1 MFTNHR
7 NTRTNRIVRLAA
19 MGCLIAASFAA
30 APALDAEEKA
40 GWTDVLKSGD
50 LAKYCHTKGN
60 WVLGKDGVVALTPRP
75 GERGWQRYD
84 AYLWLKEE
92 YQDFEIEFDYKVQK
106 RGNSGFYFHVGDKK
120 SPVAKGIEVQIYDSF
135 GKKKGAKLSDHDSGG
150 VIPGIPPTKNTAKAP
165 GEWNHFHITC
175 KGRKVTIKLNGQ
187 VVNEISLD
195 HPRLKNRPGKGG
207 IGFQDHGL
215 PLALRKMRIRSI

>member
-1 MFTNHR
+1 MINIHP
-7 NTRTNRIVRLAA
+7 NTHTLHASQLASMA
-19 MGCLIAASFAA
+19 CLIAAWLFVS
-30 APALDAEEKA
+30 PALHAEEKA

-50 LAKYCHTKGN
+50 LSKHCHTKGN
-60 WVLGKDGVVALTPRP
+60 WILAKDGVVTLTPRP

-92 YQDFEIEFDYKVQK
+92 YKDFEVEFDYKVQK

-120 SPVAKGIEVQIYDSF
+120 SPVAKGIEVQIYDSS
-135 GKKKGAKLSDHDSGG
+135 GKKKGARLTDHDSGG
-150 VIPGIPPTKNTAKAP
+150 VIPGIPPTKNTVKAA
-165 GEWNHFHITC
+165 GEWNRFHIIC
-175 KGRKVTIKLNGQ
+175 KGRKVTIKLNGE

-195 HPRLKNRPGKGG
+195 HARLKNRPDKGG

-215 PLALRKMRIRSI
+215 PLSLRKLRIRSI